1 MHSATH
7 DRRPHGLTRLPRDT
21 RAGHVQAVWD
31 RWTLAALV
39 GTVPAFYL
47 ELLGATRSPLASALY
62 GLAALSLLLGLWH
75 TARRTS
81 RGLRHHLR
89 ANLYEVL
96 LVGGLLLAMAVP
108 ASIDSP
114 LALSLRLAVAALA
127 LLRMMWSLQ
136 PVLTR
141 GGLPWLLLMAL
152 VVLGLCGLGF
162 WWLEPSAQTLG
173 DGLWL
178 AFTTAATVGYG
189 DISPTTA
196 ASKIFAVFVVLLGFG
211 VLSLVM
217 AAIASMWVETQ
228 ERRIEKEILQD
239 LHRQLRSVRD
249 DVAALRKQLSNADT
263 PR

>member
-1 MHSATH
+1 MTTGL
-7 DRRPHGLTRLPRDT
+7 HGLTRLPRDT
-21 RAGHVQAVWD
+21 RAGRVQAIWD
-31 RWTLAALV
+31 RCNLAALA

-62 GLAALSLLLGLWH
+62 GSAALSLVLGLWH
-75 TARRTS
+75 TARRSS
-81 RGLRHHLR
+81 RGMQHHLR
-89 ANLYEVL
+89 GNLYDLL
-96 LVGGLLLAMAVP
+96 LVGGLLLAMALPPSV
-108 ASIDSP
+108 DSQ
-114 LALSLRLAVAALA
+114 LALSLRLAVATQA

-152 VVLGLCGLGF
+152 AVLGLCGLGF
-162 WWLEPSAQTLG
+162 WWLEPSARSFG

-189 DISPTTA
+189 DIVPTTA

-211 VLSLVM
+211 VLSLVT
-217 AAIASMWVETQ
+217 AAIASMWIETQ
-228 ERRIEKEILQD
+228 ERRIEKEILHD
-239 LHRQLRSVRD
+239 LHRQLRAVRND
-249 DVAALRKQLSNADT
+249 IAALREQFTDAGR